1 MEFESI
7 PPSLTSK
14 ELLDKAFSR
23 ASRSGRAKYGVQ
35 AQRSMLKISSNILS
49 DNLEN
54 IVKSW
59 PNFDLVH
66 PFYYE
71 LADIIVSVDDIRKS
85 LGALQWASNTTREI
99 GREYQISMLGS
110 DLDYARTL
118 RKQAFA
124 RMSSILRRVSKD
136 LIFLSEAREPLR
148 HLPSINPE
156 TPTIVVAGYPNVGKS
171 SFVNITTNA
180 RNEIASYPFTTRGIM
195 VGHIER
201 NYIRYQLIDTPG
213 LLDRSVSNRNDIE
226 KQAIS
231 ALKHLANCILF
242 FIDASETCGYTLEH
256 QQHLSEE
263 LTSQLGIPLIT
274 VCTKSD
280 LSTNVT
286 SDYYMSILPD
296 STSISKTSN
305 EVSVELKT
313 PEQILTEAVK
323 YLNDHPKAINTQ
335 DENQ

>member
-1 MEFESI
+1 MNYKCCFDGKVDFPAGLALGKSI
-7 PPSLTSK
+7 WTYVSC
-14 ELLDKAFSR
+14 
-23 ASRSGRAKYGVQ
+23 
-35 AQRSMLKISSNILS
+35 
-49 DNLEN
+49 LEN
-54 IVKSW
+54 VVKSW
-59 PNFDLVH
+59 PNFDLIH

-85 LGALQWASNTTREI
+85 LGAIQWASNTTKEI

-124 RMSSILRRVSKD
+124 RMSSILRRVSRD

-213 LLDRSVSNRNDIE
+213 LLDRSVSSRNDIE

-242 FIDASETCGYTLEH
+242 FIDASETCGYSLEH
-256 QQHLSEE
+256 QKHLSDE
-263 LTSQLGIPLIT
+263 LSSQLGIPLIT

-280 LSTNVT
+280 ISTNVT
-286 SDYYMSILPD
+286 SDYYMSILPEPFPVP
-296 STSISKTSN
+296 KTTN
-305 EVSVELKT
+305 EVPVELKT
-313 PEQILTEAVK
+313 PEQILTKAVK
-323 YLNDHPKAINTQ
+323 YLNDHSKTLNTQ
-335 DENQ
+335 GEKQ

>member
-1 MEFESI
+1 
-7 PPSLTSK
+7 
-14 ELLDKAFSR
+14 
-23 ASRSGRAKYGVQ
+23 
-35 AQRSMLKISSNILS
+35 MLKISSNILS